1 MKVPVDNMTFAES
14 EYHRGDKIWTA
25 QTLYDFAKAKE
36 YPILDMPLWNID
48 LTAEPFECN
57 QLHSFIFQC
66 KRVNQCSL
74 EYPIILDDV
83 GQIADGYHRLC
94 KAILEGKETIKAIR
108 FWKCQH
114 LTGLKINNTQ
124 WQSRK
129 LQIKNASTAN

>member
-1 MKVPVDNMTFAES
+1 MNSMKVPIENMTFADS
-14 EYHRGDKIWTA
+14 EYHRGNKIWNA

-83 GQIADGYHRLC
+83 GH
-94 KAILEGKETIKAIR
+94 T
-108 FWKCQH
+108 
-114 LTGLKINNTQ
+114 
-124 WQSRK
+124 
-129 LQIKNASTAN
+129 TAYVKQY